1 MDASAAKLIAA
12 GLAVVGLFGVG
23 IGIGNIF
30 SSYITAVGRNPS
42 AKNDLTG
49 PLYVGAAFTEAVG
62 FLAFTVA
69 MLVLFVV

>member
-1 MDASAAKLIAA
+1 MDATAAKLIAA
-12 GLAVVGLFGVG
+12 GLSVVGLFGVG

-30 SSYITAVGRNPS
+30 SSFITAVARNPA
-42 AKNDLTG
+42 AKQELTG

-69 MLVLFVV
+69 MLVLFVF

>member
-1 MDASAAKLIAA
+1 METSAAKLIAA
-12 GLAVVGLFGVG
+12 GLAVISLFGVG

-30 SSYITAVGRNPS
+30 SSFMNAVARNPS
-42 AKNDLTG
+42 VKQDLTG

-69 MLVLFVV
+69 MLILFVF

>member
-1 MDASAAKLIAA
+1 MDVSAAKLIAA

-30 SSYITAVGRNPS
+30 SSYMGAVARNPS
-42 AKNDLTG
+42 VKQDLTA

-69 MLVLFVV
+69 MLVLFVF

>member
-1 MDASAAKLIAA
+1 METSAAKLIAA
-12 GLAVVGLFGVG
+12 GLAVIGLFGVG

-30 SSYITAVGRNPS
+30 SSFITAVARNPS
-42 AKNDLTG
+42 AKQELTA

-69 MLVLFVV
+69 MLVLFVF